1 MDLNSSLQHLIDDYL
16 EKHPSLSLNAIAKR
30 SGVSEAT
37 LRRLMGAKKGDS
49 KQAPAPNIV
58 LQLVSF
64 LKKENRISVLLSK
77 TEGPVGDYLRKSFDQ
92 FIFDREEIEMHFDL
106 NKLFL
111 DKDLYMIYKLAANS
125 NGVALKEIEKIL
137 GITGKN
143 KLLELAAKNVVE
155 KRADN
160 HYHAL
165 NKNFSVDIQVA
176 KNFLP
181 ELIRFFKPE
190 LAHEGKTLFYSLSES
205 MNEEG
210 IKKIKE
216 IQVEAVKAMYAVMCD
231 EKNQGTIPYFSVS
244 LLDTLTLNE
253 NLGGLQ

>member
-1 MDLNSSLQHLIDDYL
+1 MDLNSDLRSLIDSHL

-37 LRRLMGAKKGDS
+37 LRRIMSDKN

-64 LKKENRISVLLSK
+64 IKKEKRIAVLLQK
-77 TEGPVGDYLRKSFDQ
+77 TEGEIGNYLRKSFDQ

-106 NKLFL
+106 NKLFI
-111 DKDLYMIYKLAANS
+111 DKDMYLIYKLAANS
-125 NGVALKEIEKIL
+125 NGISLGEIEKIL
-137 GITGKN
+137 GATGKN
-143 KLLELAAKNVVE
+143 KLLELTEKNVVE
-155 KRADN
+155 KRVDGN
-160 HYHAL
+160 FHAL
-165 NKNFSVDIQVA
+165 NKSFSVDVQVA

-181 ELIRFFKPE
+181 EMIRFFKPE

-210 IKKIKE
+210 IKKIKS
-216 IQVEAVKAMYAVMCD
+216 IQLDAIKAIYDIMCD
-231 EKNQGTIPYFSVS
+231 TQYQGKIPYFSVS
-244 LLDTLTLNE
+244 LQDTMTLNE